1 MLQLRVIVGTI
12 DGREVSIRRST
23 DGSIIVHIKDDK
35 CEASYQRI
43 QQGLLLINS
52 TFTAEMNK
60 QLYSSLMMNLKEI
73 DRRSIEMSE
82 AELRVAY
89 KVVTKVEG
97 YTIQVGQSNS
107 LIIFIVV
114 EKSGKRA
121 LLQYASKTVTFISTT
136 FTKEENA
143 KIRNIIAANMLLIVE
158 SMRKYN
164 MLPNKDNT
172 TPHLYATDGSMLDSG
187 MTATGV
193 KERAKVDRHIS
204 SIFNALEQSGYSNL
218 EIQAL
223 LMESVLEIAMQSRI
237 VNKDMSSEKTSAE
250 VTAET
255 LLPKKERTGVE
266 TQKVVPAQQNSI
278 RQVVPRVQSKKI

>member
-35 CEASYQRI
+35 CEATYQRI

-52 TFTAEMNK
+52 TFTAELNK
-60 QLYSSLMMNLKEI
+60 QLYNSLMMNLKEI

-143 KIRNIIAANMLLIVE
+143 KIRDIIASNMLLIVE
-158 SMRKYN
+158 SMHKYN
-164 MLPNKDNT
+164 MLPNKDKA
-172 TPHLYATDGSMLDSG
+172 PHLYATDGSTLDSG

-237 VNKDMSSEKTSAE
+237 VNKDMGSVKTSAE

-255 LLPKKERTGVE
+255 LLPKKERTVVE
-266 TQKVVPAQQNSI
+266 TQKGISVQQNSI